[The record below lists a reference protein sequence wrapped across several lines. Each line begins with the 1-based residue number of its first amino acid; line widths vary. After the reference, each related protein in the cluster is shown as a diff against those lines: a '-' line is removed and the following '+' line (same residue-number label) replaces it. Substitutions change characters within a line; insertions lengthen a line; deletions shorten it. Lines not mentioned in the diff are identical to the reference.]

1 MFIAHIPAGYLLTRW
16 IQQRFHTAKYLW
28 LGLFASVFPDL
39 DLLYFYLL
47 DNRQTLHH
55 HYWTH
60 LPLFWLSLWLVFTI
74 VAIAFKRRTIL
85 ILSTIFFA
93 NIILH
98 FVLDTFVGGI
108 NWLYP
113 FVDKDVFLFVVPAT
127 RDFWVWSFVFH
138 WTFLAEIVIILWA
151 FIVFLNDRR
160 KPAALNA

>member
-16 IQQRFHTAKYLW
+16 LRRRLNTTSYLW
-28 LGLFASVFPDL
+28 LGIFASVFPDL
-39 DLLYFYLL
+39 DLLYFYFF

-60 LPLFWLSLWLVFTI
+60 LPIFWLSLWLVFTI
-74 VAIAFKRRTIL
+74 GALAFKCRKFL
-85 ILSTIFFA
+85 AFSTIFFA

-98 FVLDTFVGGI
+98 LVLDTFVGGI

-113 FVDKDVFLFVVPAT
+113 FLDKDVFLFVVPAT

-138 WTFLAEIVIILWA
+138 WTFLVEIVIVLWA
-151 FIVFLNDRR
+151 FAVFLKDRR
-160 KPAALNA
+160 KPAVLNA